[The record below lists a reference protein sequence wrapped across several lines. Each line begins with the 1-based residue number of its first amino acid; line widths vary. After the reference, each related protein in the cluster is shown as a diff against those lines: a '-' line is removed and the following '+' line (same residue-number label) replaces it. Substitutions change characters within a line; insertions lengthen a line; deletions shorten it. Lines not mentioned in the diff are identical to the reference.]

1 MTKKSVPQSSTTS
14 VSVTVRMDVEV
25 HERIHE
31 VAHLL
36 SVKNDSLMYRWI
48 SEAFLDVI
56 DDPDDPPSMPV
67 IVSLA
72 RQYLRG
78 KKNKFKRQ

>member
-1 MTKKSVPQSSTTS
+1 MNAKKSVPKTTTT
-14 VSVTVRMDVEV
+14 SVTVRMDLAV
-25 HERIHE
+25 HEKIHE

-48 SEAFLDVI
+48 CEAFLEVVESDE
-56 DDPDDPPSMPV
+56 DPPSMPAV
-67 IVSLA
+67 VALA
-72 RQYLRG
+72 RQYLKG